1 MLECVIQEKNNCE
14 EVGGG
19 GDSRTVGVLS
29 EKKKGNEYNPYY
41 QFGNITL
48 KAQTLVLKFKKQVNW
63 IFFYIL

>member
-1 MLECVIQEKNNCE
+1 MR
-14 EVGGG
+14 GGKKG
-19 GDSRTVGVLS
+19 SRTVGVLS

>member
-14 EVGGG
+14 RGKK
-19 GDSRTVGVLS
+19 DSRTVGVLS

-48 KAQTLVLKFKKQVNW
+48 KAQNLVLKFKKQVNW